1 MLARREERQGSSLSP
16 GPTGPSDA
24 MHVRLGFARHV
35 EVDDKRDAFH
45 VQATSGNVGGHE
57 YIEGSGLEAFDHAL
71 ALGLGNV
78 TGNARGTEAPSR
90 QLQGHFLHVRPRSHE
105 DDGGVGF
112 LLAAGDVLRAGGQDS
127 GQGTDLVLVG
137 HDRVGLEN
145 GVHRRGLR
153 RHGDL
158 DRILQ
163 VFAGNLLDGRGHGS
177 AEQRGQTLRGDC
189 RGNGL
194 HILRETHAEHL
205 VGLVQHEHPHVRQ
218 VQRTLLDQVDH
229 APGSAHND
237 LRAPL
242 EGSDLRT
249 VGGTTVDGHDV
260 EAGGACG
267 KVLDRLRALHGE
279 LARRRQDEGLHV
291 ALVGIDDGQERK
303 AECGGLAGAG
313 LGDTDDV
320 AKLQQGRDRGGLNG
334 RWDSEAHVGDCREDL
349 VGQSE
354 AGEGHPLLGLVAVSV
369 FLARLRGVALV
380 VLSVTGLDVV
390 VGRHSHPCVLGVGV
404 AKPWGRAVSAPR
416 RGLTHNNNSRIP
428 RAP

>member
-35 EVDDKRDAFH
+35 EVHDKRDAFH
-45 VQATSGNVGGHE
+45 VEATSGNVSGHE
-57 YIEGSGLEAFDHAL
+57 YIKGPGLEAFDHAL

-78 TGNARGTEAPSR
+78 TGNARGAETPSR
-90 QLQGHFLHVRPRSHE
+90 QLQGHLLDVRPRSHE

-112 LLAAGDVLRAGGQDS
+112 LLAAGDMLRAGGQDS
-127 GQGTDLVLVG
+127 AQGTDLVLVG
-137 HDRVGLEN
+137 DDRVGLVN
-145 GVHRRGLR
+145 GIHRRGLR
-153 RHGDL
+153 RDGDL

-163 VFAGNLLDGRGHGS
+163 VLAGHLLDGRGHRC
-177 AEQRGQTLRGDC
+177 AEQRGQALCGDGRGD
-189 RGNGL
+189 GL
-194 HILRETHAEHL
+194 HVLRETHAEHL

-218 VQRTLLDQVDH
+218 VQRAFLDQVDH
-229 APGSAHND
+229 APGSTHDD

-267 KVLDRLRALHGE
+267 KVLDRLCALHGE
-279 LARRRQDEGLHV
+279 LTRRRQDEGLHV

-303 AECGGLAGAG
+303 AECRGLAGAG
-313 LGDTDDV
+313 LGDADDV

-334 RWDSEAHVGDCREDL
+334 RWDSEAHVGDCLENL

-354 AGEGHPLLGLVAVSV
+354 AGEGHTLLGLVAVGM
-369 FLARLRGVALV
+369 FLVDLRGVALV
-380 VLSVTGLDVV
+380 LGVTGLDVV